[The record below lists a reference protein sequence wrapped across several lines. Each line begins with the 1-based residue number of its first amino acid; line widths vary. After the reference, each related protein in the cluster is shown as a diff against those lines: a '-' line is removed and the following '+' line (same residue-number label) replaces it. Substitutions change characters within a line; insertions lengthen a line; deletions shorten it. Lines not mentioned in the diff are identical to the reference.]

1 MLGMTKKGNEK
12 LNWLDK
18 LDKIN
23 QLITLWSKR
32 DLSIYGRVQI
42 IKSFAVAQ
50 LVQVASLLPVPV
62 GIVLKLNDIFFRFLW
77 KGKDKVKCMKVIKP
91 AKNGGINMVDIESMF
106 MALKATWVGRIIA
119 ADPTK
124 HGWAQLAHIF
134 MTKVASLT
142 DISGFSLDKE
152 TGFPALESIH
162 PFHKEVVY
170 GYSYANVIDLEM
182 FEHVAFMINLYGEI
196 DSLM

>member
-1 MLGMTKKGNEK
+1 MLGMTSNEK

-32 DLSIYGRVQI
+32 NLSIYGRVQI

-50 LVQVASLLPVPV
+50 LVQVASLLPVPI
-62 GIVLKLNDIFFRFLW
+62 GIVPKLNDIFFRFLW
-77 KGKDKVKCMKVIKP
+77 KGKDKVKHLKVIKP
-91 AKNGGINMVDIESMF
+91 AKNGRINMVDIESMF

-142 DISGFSLDKE
+142 DIIRIFFRQRDWISS
-152 TGFPALESIH
+152 A
-162 PFHKEVVY
+162 
-170 GYSYANVIDLEM
+170 
-182 FEHVAFMINLYGEI
+182 
-196 DSLM
+196 